1 MRTATKSTTTDGAA
15 EEQDFRGVAV
25 ERKAVNEVGRGDGCV
40 VPPPKRRRKEGGV
53 VGRWCGVEPSPSRL
67 CEECLT
73 YIICELSVRW
83 KN

>member
-1 MRTATKSTTTDGAA
+1 MATDAT

-53 VGRWCGVEPSPSRL
+53 VVGVVWSRPRRVCAKNVL
-67 CEECLT
+67 RT
-73 YIICELSVRW
+73 YASFPFVGKIE
-83 KN
+83 